1 MDIKEFRS
9 NEAAKTEQ
17 QPAYTDGSA
26 NGSVNYKVYALIGII
41 AALIVII
48 IAVFIKANKFDI
60 KEYIKPVYTGANGY
74 ASVTFVIDEDGLSAK
89 LLGKNPDGDRQYYV
103 EKFIESLSA
112 HTDAAD
118 IKNGDTVDVVIEYNE
133 AYADGAKADIPH
145 SEYSYKAKGITDG
158 AVIDIYSGVSI
169 AFTGISPDAKIV
181 VSNEWEDDYLKTLT
195 FSESK
200 AEGIVLGDTV
210 TIMCDTSYEELARH
224 GIIARS
230 MEMSC
235 TADML
240 SSYCESKDDINSD
253 LMKTIY
259 SEISDTI
266 KEETEDVTYR
276 MLFAATGNTD
286 YLYHLNEEKADNIK
300 IEAAYFL
307 DRKAEADSVSD
318 RDSTVVRNYIVVEAS
333 ADISDNEGSEQVY
346 FMFAYTNAYVTID
359 GTFNVGH
366 DNQNKRFSCSTNEQN
381 LYDEYVGDLKNNY
394 TIDKIK

>member
-1 MDIKEFRS
+1 M
-9 NEAAKTEQ
+9 
-17 QPAYTDGSA
+17 
-26 NGSVNYKVYALIGII
+26 
-41 AALIVII
+41 
-48 IAVFIKANKFDI
+48 
-60 KEYIKPVYTGANGY
+60 
-74 ASVTFVIDEDGLSAK
+74 
-89 LLGKNPDGDRQYYV
+89 
-103 EKFIESLSA
+103 IESLSA

-158 AVIDIYSGVSI
+158 AVIDIYSGVSV
-169 AFTGISPDAKIV
+169 AFTGISHDAKIV

-195 FSESK
+195 FSENK

>member
-1 MDIKEFRS
+1 M
-9 NEAAKTEQ
+9 
-17 QPAYTDGSA
+17 
-26 NGSVNYKVYALIGII
+26 
-41 AALIVII
+41 
-48 IAVFIKANKFDI
+48 
-60 KEYIKPVYTGANGY
+60 
-74 ASVTFVIDEDGLSAK
+74 
-89 LLGKNPDGDRQYYV
+89 
-103 EKFIESLSA
+103 
-112 HTDAAD
+112 
-118 IKNGDTVDVVIEYNE
+118 
-133 AYADGAKADIPH
+133 
-145 SEYSYKAKGITDG
+145 
-158 AVIDIYSGVSI
+158 
-169 AFTGISPDAKIV
+169 
-181 VSNEWEDDYLKTLT
+181 
-195 FSESK
+195 
-200 AEGIVLGDTV
+200 LGDTV

-259 SEISDTI
+259 SEISATI